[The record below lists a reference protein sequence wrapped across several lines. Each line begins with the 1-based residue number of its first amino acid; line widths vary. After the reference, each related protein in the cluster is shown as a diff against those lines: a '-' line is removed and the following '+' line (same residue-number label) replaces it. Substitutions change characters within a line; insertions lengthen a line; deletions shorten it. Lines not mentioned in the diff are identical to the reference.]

1 MAAEGAATA
10 LYTTYAKVIAEF
22 PGDLPPSLTE
32 AVITTIR
39 SDQSRVLDGR
49 LTRHRDFEDIAG
61 TPATPPLIEQ
71 LCRYMCVWAMFGRI
85 GQSNRTA
92 VDSVARFYFDW
103 VENTIAGL
111 NDGSIEI
118 PRQSTTDTLTFGTGV
133 AGALNTDEAL
143 LTKKNIIPET
153 VEVTTPATSTEYL
166 SDYKVYYSIE
176 HRSWIYQGLTT
187 LGKAATVVG
196 YEYSYLINREFE
208 VVGISVGRL
217 SRA

>member
-49 LTRHRDFEDIAG
+49 LTRHRDFEDIGG

-71 LCRYMCVWAMFGRI
+71 LCRYMVIWACFGRI
-85 GQSNRTA
+85 AQTNRTNA
-92 VDSVARFYFDW
+92 DSTARFYYDW
-103 VENTIAGL
+103 VEATIAGL

-118 PRQSTTDTLTFGTGV
+118 PRQSTTESLTFGTGV
-133 AGALNTDEAL
+133 AGALDTDEAL

-153 VEVTTPATSTEYL
+153 VEVTTPATSTEYR
-166 SDYKVYYSIE
+166 SDYEVYYSVA
-176 HRSWIYQGLTT
+176 HRSWIFHALSSLGL
-187 LGKAATVVG
+187 AATAVS
-196 YEYSYLINREFE
+196 YEYSYVIVRELE
-208 VVGISVGRL
+208 VLGVKIGRL
-217 SRA
+217 ERA